1 VVAKISLVQVVMDGG
16 MRMRVKVLD
25 GNTVYIFLKWGGADK
40 GLERR
45 EGT

>member
-1 VVAKISLVQVVMDGG
+1 MDGG

-25 GNTVYIFLKWGGADK
+25 GNTVYIFFKWGRADK
-40 GLERR
+40 GMERR